1 MYKKYIKRVLDIL
14 IAILLL
20 PLLLIITIFI
30 APIIYFTD
38 KGNVFYNANR
48 LGKNGK
54 IFKMYKFRTMKE
66 NCEDIRNEDGSTY
79 NGRDDPRLTKIGKI
93 IRKASIDEMPQI
105 INVLKGDMSFIGPR
119 PDLPEHISKYEDKE
133 KRKLEASPGIT
144 GYNQA
149 YFRNSIEWKD
159 RIKNDIYYIDNLSF
173 KLDLKI
179 FFKTLKTI
187 LKEENVYIESK
198 NNEKEQPMLENKKYS
213 IRFLDWDT
221 EMFEKK
227 SVKIILNEEI
237 LIEDLNNIKEYINNN
252 DYEFITFENK
262 NNLEKN
268 NIILSNLNNIF
279 LADVNIQFAK
289 RIRAIE
295 KKDRNDE
302 VKIKNSFNYNEDIV
316 NISKNAFKNSR
327 FIFDDNLNDNKY
339 NVYSEWVK
347 NAFKKEDKYFCYYE
361 EKKILGY
368 VLFSIHSNSITI
380 ELIAAKSNNKGIG
393 TKLMNQIE
401 EFALKNNINTLNV
414 GTQLNNLNAQN
425 FYEKN
430 GFKHIAN
437 NSIYHWW
444 IRR

>member
-1 MYKKYIKRVLDIL
+1 
-14 IAILLL
+14 
-20 PLLLIITIFI
+20 
-30 APIIYFTD
+30 
-38 KGNVFYNANR
+38 
-48 LGKNGK
+48 
-54 IFKMYKFRTMKE
+54 
-66 NCEDIRNEDGSTY
+66 
-79 NGRDDPRLTKIGKI
+79 
-93 IRKASIDEMPQI
+93 
-105 INVLKGDMSFIGPR
+105 
-119 PDLPEHISKYEDKE
+119 
-133 KRKLEASPGIT
+133 
-144 GYNQA
+144 
-149 YFRNSIEWKD
+149 
-159 RIKNDIYYIDNLSF
+159 
-173 KLDLKI
+173 
-179 FFKTLKTI
+179 
-187 LKEENVYIESK
+187 
-198 NNEKEQPMLENKKYS
+198 MLENKKYS

-227 SVKIILNEEI
+227 SVKITLNEEI

-347 NAFKKEDKYFCYYE
+347 NAFKNEDKYFCYYE

-380 ELIAAKSNNKGIG
+380 ELIATKPNNKGIG